1 MLYTSDI
8 EVCIRVTFKCVC
20 ELRAHRAH
28 LISHTHS
35 IIFRYYSACYYALSA
50 YLCRHTL
57 LVLTSIHIRGSE
69 MFSPAPQS
77 LSLGRWRVSELG
89 DGERQSWEMASVR
102 AGWWRASELGDD
114 ERQSWEMT
122 EVTRRRW
129 RVWQSRDDECEEVVD
144 TSKLERRWRKGR
156 RGDDECEAVV
166 DTSKRE
172 RRWRKRVL
180 WDDVELCGKF
190 MSETPLGVWVRCLWV
205 YGWGAVGCMG
215 EMPLGVWVRHQH
227 LYGWDTSTAVG

>member
-50 YLCRHTL
+50 YLWQAYASCAHLHPHKRL
-57 LVLTSIHIRGSE
+57 RNVLSGASVVISREMTSDR
-69 MFSPAPQS
+69 AW
-77 LSLGRWRVSELG
+77 RWRVSELG
-89 DGERQSWEMASVR
+89 D
-102 AGWWRASELGDD
+102 D
-114 ERQSWEMT
+114 ERQRWEMT
-122 EVTRRRW
+122 EGTRRRW

-190 MSETPLGVWVRCLWV
+190 YEWDP
-205 YGWGAVGCMG
+205 VGCMG
-215 EMPLGVWVRHQH
+215 ETTQLLQH
-227 LYGWDTSTAVG
+227 VISK